1 MKTKL
6 CVCSLLL
13 SATFALA
20 QDDTVLVH
28 GRLLDYATGEPV
40 TDVSNVWV
48 QVKPVD
54 PAPRPNFTNYLESAV
69 SKPGGEF
76 AVTVP
81 YINQSWRVLAPGY
94 WSSTV
99 VGGQTD
105 HVAIVRL
112 RRPGNEPG
120 VVLDSSGQPV
130 FDNL

>member
-54 PAPRPNFTNYLESAV
+54 PALRPNFTNYLESAV
-69 SKPGGEF
+69 SNL
-76 AVTVP
+76 AV
-81 YINQSWRVLAPGY
+81 S
-94 WSSTV
+94 
-99 VGGQTD
+99 
-105 HVAIVRL
+105 L
-112 RRPGNEPG
+112 R
-120 VVLDSSGQPV
+120 
-130 FDNL
+130 